1 MKLRYRDY
9 KYTITSTDIMA
20 SSTPLDQWKALA
32 NYHEIQLSIA
42 KKNIHELENPPLTQD
57 QMKERILAM
66 ERGLAYKL
74 DWKIALQKG
83 LLENMQNILNEDTY
97 RAYLAIDVGEDATE
111 EAEERSQKFKAYLGP
126 FGGLTWQLFVLQII
140 KNLHDS
146 GGFWRRGTFVDT
158 FEDTWLWCDEVAWN
172 VGMKILEEEAR

>member
-1 MKLRYRDY
+1 
-9 KYTITSTDIMA
+9 MA

-97 RAYLAIDVGEDATE
+97 RAYLSIDVGEDATE
-111 EAEERSQKFKAYLGP
+111 EEKKEAEERSQKFKAYLGP

-146 GGFWRRGTFVDT
+146 GGFWHCGTFDT
-158 FEDTWLWCDEVAWN
+158 FEDTPGGHDEVAWN